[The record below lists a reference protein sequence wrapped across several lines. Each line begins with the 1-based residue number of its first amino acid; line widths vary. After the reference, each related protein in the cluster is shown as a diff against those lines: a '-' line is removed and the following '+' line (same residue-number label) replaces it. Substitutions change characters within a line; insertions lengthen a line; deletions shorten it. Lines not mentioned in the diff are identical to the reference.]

1 MATQNQGE
9 QAADAALAPSSESL
23 PAKTTNANDDRSVQ
37 QQQQKKNKLKRPRP
51 PVAVITTTGCPFCSR
66 IKGALNFAGV
76 AFDEVDL
83 ASSPDALAAVKAAT
97 GRSTVPQVFV
107 GGRLLGG
114 CDEALAALADGTF
127 QAALKLA
134 AEGGDAALPAAIA
147 AAVKQGRVGGA
158 GIGSSSSGLSGGETS
173 DDDDGGGSG
182 GSGEGGLGGGGG
194 GPMTAAEIKRAKA
207 AARAA
212 ADDPGLRPE
221 GMPADVYVS
230 LRALEASMAA
240 GDGTG
245 LSPGAGAGESFSV
258 ANALEWLRGNG
269 DRISSSFSSSPSS
282 SSFFPSTAEGRLDA
296 LAAARFVAP
305 PYGAAVGPSPSL
317 ESNDSSPATE
327 TTAAAPSSFFPSTAV
342 STLPLGTP
350 LLLARRAPPARPP
363 LSLNAR
369 VSWLGPARSAPL
381 VASGM
386 RTRILALY
394 DAHLAEDGRGVDY
407 TGLLSDSRFADFCCA
422 AAELQA
428 LKLRELEALPPA
440 ERAALFI
447 NVYNAMIVHATAE
460 RGAPADSPAARAAF
474 FGSAGGAAYL
484 IAGFDFTAD
493 DVEHGV
499 LRCNAPSVGSVGG
512 ALRLPWATHFP
523 RGDPRAAL
531 ALPQL
536 DARVHA
542 ALNCGARSCPP
553 IKVYAAGSLS
563 EALDGAMCALCG
575 DARVDERARTV
586 ELSTIFKWYA
596 RDFAA
601 DGATPLLPWLAR
613 YLPPAPAAALGRL
626 LGDGGPPPKIQY
638 APYDWGSNDG
648 TS

>member
-1 MATQNQGE
+1 MATSNQGE
-9 QAADAALAPSSESL
+9 QAAEAATAPSESTK
-23 PAKTTNANDDRSVQ
+23 ATNVEGEDRQQPRQ
-37 QQQQKKNKLKRPRP
+37 QQRRNKLKRPRP
-51 PVAVITTTGCPFCSR
+51 PVAVVTTTGCPFCSR

-76 AFDEVDL
+76 AFYEVDL

-114 CDEALAALADGTF
+114 CDETLASLADGTF
-127 QAALKLA
+127 QAALQLA
-134 AEGGDAALPAAIA
+134 AASGEAALPPAIA
-147 AAVKQGRVGGA
+147 AAVKQGRVGA
-158 GIGSSSSGLSGGETS
+158 GIGSSSTSGSGGMTSGGETS
-173 DDDDGGGSG
+173 DDGGGVGSG
-182 GSGEGGLGGGGG
+182 GIS
-194 GPMTAAEIKRAKA
+194 AAEIKKAKA
-207 AARAA
+207 AAKAA

-221 GMPADVYVS
+221 GMPAEVYVS
-230 LRALEASMAA
+230 LRALEALMAA

-245 LSPGAGAGESFSV
+245 LAEGAGKGQSFSV
-258 ANALEWLRGNG
+258 SEALEWLRRNDG
-269 DRISSSFSSSPSS
+269 RISSSFGSS
-282 SSFFPSTAEGRLDA
+282 SSAFPATAEGRLDA

-305 PYGAAVGPSPSL
+305 PYGAAVPSSD
-317 ESNDSSPATE
+317 DSSAP
-327 TTAAAPSSFFPSTAV
+327 AAASSAFLTTSV
-342 STLPLGTP
+342 STLPPDTT
-350 LLLARRAPPARPP
+350 LLLARRAPPAKPP
-363 LSLNAR
+363 LPLNAR
-369 VSWLGPARSAPL
+369 VSWLGPSRPAPL

-394 DAHLAEDGRGVDY
+394 DAHLADDGKGVDY
-407 TGLLSDSRFADFCCA
+407 GGLLEDPRFADFCCA
-422 AAELQA
+422 AGELQA
-428 LKLRELEALPPA
+428 LGLRDLEVLVPA

-474 FGSAGGAAYL
+474 FGSAGGAAYSV
-484 IAGFDFTAD
+484 AGFAFTAD

-553 IKVYAAGSLS
+553 IKVYAASSLS
-563 EALDGAMCALCG
+563 EALDGAMSALCG

-586 ELSTIFKWYA
+586 ELSMIFKWYA

-601 DGATPLLPWLAR
+601 AGAAPLLPWLAR

-638 APYDWGSNDG
+638 APYDWESNDG

>member
-9 QAADAALAPSSESL
+9 QAAEAAQAPSELLKS
-23 PAKTTNANDDRSVQ
+23 ANDDAKQ
-37 QQQQKKNKLKRPRP
+37 QPELQLQKKNRLKRPRP
-51 PVAVITTTGCPFCSR
+51 PVAVVTTTGCPFCSR
-66 IKGALNFAGV
+66 IKGALTFAGV
-76 AFDEVDL
+76 AFYEVDL

-114 CDEALAALADGTF
+114 CDETLASLADGTF
-127 QAALKLA
+127 QAALQLA
-134 AEGGDAALPAAIA
+134 AAGGDAALPPAIA
-147 AAVKQGRVGGA
+147 AAVKQGRVGA
-158 GIGSSSSGLSGGETS
+158 GVGPASLSGGNGSSSGMSSGGETS
-173 DDDDGGGSG
+173 DD
-182 GSGEGGLGGGGG
+182 GGGGG
-194 GPMTAAEIKRAKA
+194 VGISASEIKKAKA

-221 GMPADVYVS
+221 GMPAEVYVS
-230 LRALEASMAA
+230 LRALEAEMAS

-245 LSPGAGAGESFSV
+245 LSAGAAGTGAAFAV
-258 ANALEWLRGNG
+258 GDALEWLRRNEG
-269 DRISSSFSSSPSS
+269 RISSNYGSSSSS
-282 SSFFPSTAEGRLDA
+282 SSFPLTAEARLDA

-305 PYGAAVGPSPSL
+305 PYGAAPPS
-317 ESNDSSPATE
+317 DGSSPAE
-327 TTAAAPSSFFPSTAV
+327 AAPSAFLTTSV
-342 STLPLGTP
+342 STLPPDTP
-350 LLLARRAPPARPP
+350 LLLSRRAPPAAPP
-363 LSLNAR
+363 LPLNAR
-369 VSWLGPARSAPL
+369 VSWLGPARPAPV
-381 VASGM
+381 VASGL
-386 RTRILALY
+386 RARILALY
-394 DAHLAEDGRGVDY
+394 DAHLADDGKGVDY
-407 TGLLSDSRFADFCCA
+407 AGLLSDPRFADFCAA
-422 AAELQA
+422 AAELQSLG
-428 LKLRELEALPPA
+428 LKDLEVLPPA

-474 FGSAGGAAYL
+474 FGSAGGAAYSV
-484 IAGFDFTAD
+484 AGFAFTAD
-493 DVEHGV
+493 DVEHGI

-553 IKVYAAGSLS
+553 IKVYAASSLS
-563 EALDGAMCALCG
+563 EALDGAMSALCG

-586 ELSTIFKWYA
+586 ELSMIFKWYA

-601 DGATPLLPWLAR
+601 AGAAPLLPWLAR
-613 YLPPAPAAALGRL
+613 YLPPVPAAALGRL

-638 APYDWGSNDG
+638 APYDWESNDG

>member
-9 QAADAALAPSSESL
+9 QSAEAVPVPTESPKATNVGDANQP
-23 PAKTTNANDDRSVQ
+23 
-37 QQQQKKNKLKRPRP
+37 QKRNRLKRPRP
-51 PVAVITTTGCPFCSR
+51 PVTVVTTTGCPFCSR

-76 AFDEVDL
+76 AFYEVDL

-114 CDEALAALADGTF
+114 CDETLASLADGTF
-127 QAALKLA
+127 QAALRLA
-134 AEGGDAALPAAIA
+134 AAGGDAALPPAIA
-147 AAVKQGRVGGA
+147 AAVKQGRVGA
-158 GIGSSSSGLSGGETS
+158 GVTPSGIGNGSSSSGLSSGGETS
-173 DDDDGGGSG
+173 DDGGGGGSG
-182 GSGEGGLGGGGG
+182 IS
-194 GPMTAAEIKRAKA
+194 AAEIKRAKA

-221 GMPADVYVS
+221 GMHADTYVS
-230 LRALEASMAA
+230 LRALEAEMAA
-240 GDGTG
+240 GDGSG
-245 LSPGAGAGESFSV
+245 LAAGAAGAGVAFSV
-258 ANALEWLRGNG
+258 ADALEWLRRN
-269 DRISSSFSSSPSS
+269 DAKISSRFGPSS
-282 SSFFPSTAEGRLDA
+282 SAPFPSTAEERLDA

-305 PYGAAVGPSPSL
+305 PYGAAVPAAGGSG
-317 ESNDSSPATE
+317 EGSSAE
-327 TTAAAPSSFFPSTAV
+327 GGAAAAAAAAAAATASSALLTTAV
-342 STLPLGTP
+342 STFPAETP
-350 LLLARRAPPARPP
+350 LLLSRRAPPAKPP
-363 LSLNAR
+363 LPLNAR
-369 VSWLGPARSAPL
+369 VSWLGPARPAPL

-386 RTRILALY
+386 RQRILALY
-394 DAHLAEDGRGVDY
+394 DAHLADDGKGVDY
-407 TGLLSDSRFADFCCA
+407 SGLLADSRFADFCCA

-428 LKLRELEALPPA
+428 LGLRDLGALPPA

-474 FGSAGGAAYL
+474 FGSAGGAAYSV
-484 IAGFDFTAD
+484 AGFAFSAD

-523 RGDPRAAL
+523 RGDARAAL
-531 ALPQL
+531 ALPKL

-553 IKVYAAGSLS
+553 IKVYAASSLS
-563 EALDGAMCALCG
+563 EALDGAMSALCG

-586 ELSTIFKWYA
+586 ELSMIFKWYA

-601 DGATPLLPWLAR
+601 AGASPLLPWLAR

-638 APYDWGSNDG
+638 APYDWESNDG